1 MTASDRHPLTA
12 AFLAENLRLNGLAP
26 MKYLH
31 GDWDRRRPPSDDRRR
46 RRCAGSFDL
55 IVGSDL
61 LYERDAGG
69 ALAGFV
75 ESSCEGIVRGV
86 DRRSRP

>member
-1 MTASDRHPLTA
+1 
-12 AFLAENLRLNGLAP
+12 

-31 GDWDRRRPPSDDRRR
+31 GDWDRAGGRATPARRR
-46 RRCAGSFDL
+46 AGGFDL

-61 LYERDAGG
+61 LYERDATGRWR
-69 ALAGFV
+69 A
-75 ESSCEGIVRGV
+75 SSVVMRSLVRGV